1 MQKEVVAL
9 HHQRFS
15 RTKVRRVTV
24 RNCLGIADP
33 VFKQETD

>member
-9 HHQRFS
+9 HHQRFL
-15 RTKVRRVTV
+15 RTKVSHVTI
-24 RNCLGIADP
+24 RGCLGIADP